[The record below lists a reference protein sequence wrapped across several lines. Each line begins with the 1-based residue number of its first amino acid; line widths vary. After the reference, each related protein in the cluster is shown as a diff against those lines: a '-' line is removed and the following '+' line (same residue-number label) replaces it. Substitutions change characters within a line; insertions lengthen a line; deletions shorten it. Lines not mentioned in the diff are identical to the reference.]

1 MQVSKEK
8 WMTSLTQTQNWK
20 ERSIEPARWPRVKV
34 AFVWILQVLSAAMF
48 LFAGTHKLTSDPA
61 MVQAFAVIGVGQWF
75 RYLTGAIEVVSA
87 VLLLIPSLALFGA
100 LALAVTMVG
109 AVITHLFI
117 IGGSPVAALVLLAS
131 TAAIAWIGWGDSH
144 GR

>member
-1 MQVSKEK
+1 MTTLTLGWNAASENEPSKPS
-8 WMTSLTQTQNWK
+8 W
-20 ERSIEPARWPRVKV
+20 VKT
-34 AFVWILQVLSAAMF
+34 AIVWTLQVLSAAMF

-117 IGGSPVAALVLLAS
+117 LGGSPAVPIALLVA
-131 TAAIAWIGWGDSH
+131 TATIAWIRRREISARIAARG
-144 GR
+144 